1 MKFSLVYTLH
11 HAKNNIQNKYGK
23 YVERVR
29 NGDFLFHLYPF
40 KNDWKLCILMFLH
53 IPYVPVCVL
62 LLQCESVKLLKAVV

>member
-1 MKFSLVYTLH
+1 MANMLRESEMETFCF
-11 HAKNNIQNKYGK
+11 ICI
-23 YVERVR
+23 
-29 NGDFLFHLYPF
+29 PF